1 MKYDRLYVAF
11 LIYFNRDQD
20 YFECHEVMEE
30 LWLKLDKDPLYK
42 GLLQVAV
49 GLYHFRN
56 GNVIGGR
63 KMMESAVRRL
73 SSYSP
78 DSLGINLGKLRRE
91 AEQYAMALASYENS
105 PFSYYDLEIEIQDAQ
120 LLKLVEKTS
129 LEISPNNPQRR
140 GPERGAKH
148 ELRMQGKKGE

>member
-1 MKYDRLYVAF
+1 MKHDRLYAAF

-30 LWLKLDKDPLYK
+30 LWLQLDKNPLYK

-56 GNVIGGR
+56 GNVTGGQ

-73 SSYSP
+73 RPYPP
-78 DSLGINLGKLRRE
+78 DSLGINLGKLLRE
-91 AEQYAMALASYENS
+91 TEQYAAALASYDDS
-105 PFSYYDLEIEIQDAQ
+105 PFSYYDLEIEIQDVH
-120 LLKLVEKTS
+120 LLELVEKTAA
-129 LEISPNNPQRR
+129 EITPNIPQRR
-140 GPERGAKH
+140 GPQRGAKH
-148 ELRMQGKKGE
+148 ELRMQGKLK

>member
-30 LWLKLDKDPLYK
+30 LWLQLDRDPLYK

-73 SSYSP
+73 SSYPP
-78 DSLGINLGKLRRE
+78 DALGINLGKLRRE
-91 AEQYAMALASYENS
+91 TEQYAAALASFDDS
-105 PFSYYDLEIEIQDAQ
+105 PFSYYDLEIEIQDAH
-120 LLKLVEKTS
+120 LLELVEKTS
-129 LEISPNNPQRR
+129 PEIMPNIPQRR

-148 ELRMQGKKGE
+148 ELRMQGKTK